1 MGTIGVLGAGLM
13 GAGIAEVSAVKD
25 YRVLLKDQNMA
36 GLSRGEAQ
44 IAKNLDGELSLDL
57 LVSPCISQ
65 EPRRRDHPRSPC
77 ISLYL
82 PRTSTASSRSRTL
95 TLAPAPA
102 YPSPSRWPGKL
113 KKKRLT
119 KYKRDKYLAGVVGL
133 TDDVASWPTHFGK
146 ADMVVAA
153 VQP

>member
-44 IAKNLDGELSLDL
+44 IAKNLDGELSLSL
-57 LVSPCISQ
+57 PVSPCISQ
-65 EPRRRDHPRSPC
+65 EPRRRDHPRSPS

-82 PRTSTASSRSRTL
+82 PRT
-95 TLAPAPA
+95 
-102 YPSPSRWPGKL
+102 
-113 KKKRLT
+113 
-119 KYKRDKYLAGVVGL
+119 
-133 TDDVASWPTHFGK
+133 
-146 ADMVVAA
+146 
-153 VQP
+153 